1 MRELIFAVMLALASA
16 AIVTGAAMFTPAAGW
31 VAFGVLLAVW
41 SWLVL
46 GEVEAQ

>member
-1 MRELIFAVMLALASA
+1 MRELLFAAMLALASA
-16 AIVTGAAMFTPAAGW
+16 AIVAGAAMLTPGAGW
-31 VAFGVLLAVW
+31 IATGMLLAVW